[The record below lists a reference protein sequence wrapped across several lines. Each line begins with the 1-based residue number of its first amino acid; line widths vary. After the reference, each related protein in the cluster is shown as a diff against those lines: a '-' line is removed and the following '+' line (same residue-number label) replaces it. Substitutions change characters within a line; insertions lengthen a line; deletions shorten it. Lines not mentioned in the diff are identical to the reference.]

1 MLPTAFAKTLHE
13 IERSRASSSLWKLAA
28 GLAVLGAI
36 AYWMFRVPVVLYETS
51 ADARLEIASAAAVV
65 QAPLTGRVV
74 RADLALGQ
82 HVTAGDILVR
92 LDALP
97 EELRANEET
106 TRATAILPEIK
117 SLEAQIAAEESA
129 GVEEQHAS
137 QSSIEEARL
146 RVREAETPAKQ
157 AELERR
163 RLERLKR
170 EGLTADRDYE
180 RALSDL
186 EKYERAIATA
196 RAAIA
201 RLQNEQQTRERQR
214 AVRVAAIRTEI
225 TRLEG
230 GRANANASLRRVTYD
245 VERRLIRAPISGTIG
260 EATVLRN
267 GSVLSEGARVAS
279 IVPAGQLR
287 IVAFFPPQAAYGRL
301 RQGAPARLRLK
312 GFPWTEFGAV
322 EARVAEVAAEER
334 DGRSRVELDVL
345 PSPTLRVKLHHGMPG
360 EIEVEVERTPP
371 YQLLLRAA
379 GQWITAPASSH

>member
-13 IERSRASSSLWKLAA
+13 MERSRASSSLWKLAA
-28 GLAVLGAI
+28 GLALLAAI

-65 QAPLTGRVV
+65 QAPLTGRVI

-82 HVTAGDILVR
+82 HVNAGDILVR

-117 SLEAQIAAEESA
+117 SLEAQITAEESA

-137 QSSIEEARL
+137 QSAIEEARL

-260 EATVLRN
+260 EATVLRS
-267 GSVLSEGARVAS
+267 GSVLSEGARIAS

-379 GQWITAPASSH
+379 GQWITAPTSSH

>member
-1 MLPTAFAKTLHE
+1 MLPTAFAKTLNE
-13 IERSRASSSLWKLAA
+13 IERSRASSSLWKLVV
-28 GLAVLGAI
+28 GLALLAAI

-82 HVTAGDILVR
+82 HVNAGDILVR

-137 QSSIEEARL
+137 QSAIEEARL

-260 EATVLRN
+260 EATVLRA
-267 GSVLSEGARVAS
+267 GSVLSEGARIAS

-301 RQGAPARLRLK
+301 RQGAAARLRLK

-379 GQWITAPASSH
+379 GQWITAPAATH

>member
-28 GLAVLGAI
+28 GLALLAAI
-36 AYWMFRVPVVLYETS
+36 AYWMFRVPVVLFETS

-65 QAPLTGRVV
+65 QAPLTGRVI

-82 HVTAGDILVR
+82 HVNAGDILVR

-137 QSSIEEARL
+137 QSAIEEARL

-201 RLQNEQQTRERQR
+201 RLQNEQQTRDRQR

-245 VERRLIRAPISGTIG
+245 VVRRLIRAPISGTIG

-267 GSVLSEGARVAS
+267 GSVLSEGARIAS

>member
-13 IERSRASSSLWKLAA
+13 IERSRASSSLWKLTA
-28 GLAVLGAI
+28 GLALLAAI

-65 QAPLTGRVV
+65 QAPLTGRVI

-225 TRLEG
+225 THLEG

-260 EATVLRN
+260 ETTVLRN
-267 GSVLSEGARVAS
+267 GSVLSEGAHVAS

-379 GQWITAPASSH
+379 GQWITAPAATH

>member
-13 IERSRASSSLWKLAA
+13 IERSRASSAFWKLAA
-28 GLAVLGAI
+28 GLALLAGI
-36 AYWMFRVPVVLYETS
+36 GYWMFRVPVVLFETS

-92 LDALP
+92 LDTLP

-129 GVEEQHAS
+129 GIEEQHAS
-137 QSSIEEARL
+137 QSAIEEARL

-180 RALSDL
+180 RAVSDL

-201 RLQNEQQTRERQR
+201 RLQNEQQTRDRQR

-225 TRLEG
+225 AASKAAAPMPTPLS
-230 GRANANASLRRVTYD
+230 AASPTTSNAASS
-245 VERRLIRAPISGTIG
+245 APPSP
-260 EATVLRN
+260 AP
-267 GSVLSEGARVAS
+267 SAR
-279 IVPAGQLR
+279 
-287 IVAFFPPQAAYGRL
+287 PPSS
-301 RQGAPARLRLK
+301 APA
-312 GFPWTEFGAV
+312 AC
-322 EARVAEVAAEER
+322 
-334 DGRSRVELDVL
+334 
-345 PSPTLRVKLHHGMPG
+345 
-360 EIEVEVERTPP
+360 
-371 YQLLLRAA
+371 
-379 GQWITAPASSH
+379 